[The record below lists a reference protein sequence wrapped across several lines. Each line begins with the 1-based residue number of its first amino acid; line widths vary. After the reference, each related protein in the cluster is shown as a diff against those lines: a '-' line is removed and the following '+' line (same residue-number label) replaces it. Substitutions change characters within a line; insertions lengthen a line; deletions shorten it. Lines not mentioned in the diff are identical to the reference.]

1 MRDFVKSLQER
12 IASLPR
18 IIHETKPMK
27 HRISQTVSRL
37 PRGFTLVE
45 LLVAIGIIMVLV
57 AILLPALGKVSN
69 RARVTS
75 TTSTMNEFAKACDAF
90 YAQFGY
96 YPGIVPEEILA
107 STPNAPISGT
117 ENALLHLMG
126 GAVRDDDPAYANDTG
141 TVLTFGSG
149 TNIVRIKVS
158 PFNIGKGPRIEGKQY
173 ESFFAPKDTQLRVC
187 LGQVGET
194 AVQLPDLIDAWGQ
207 PIGYVRAGR
216 PTGRITRATEFT
228 QPANE
233 PFPQFF
239 VEPLFPYWRST
250 ALGDLG
256 SDQVANSVFN
266 TGGIGDRANF
276 FAQLIRS
283 PAMGS
288 FATLAD
294 AQGGTPRGKYYVFS
308 AGPDGIFFAKTGDGP
323 TPAAG
328 TLSFTGIDARR
339 ADITNTYNDIIVA
352 GGG

>member
-1 MRDFVKSLQER
+1 MQPPKSP
-12 IASLPR
+12 IV
-18 IIHETKPMK
+18 T
-27 HRISQTVSRL
+27 RL

-69 RARVTS
+69 KAR
-75 TTSTMNEFAKACDAF
+75 MNEFAKACDSF

-126 GAVRDDDPAYANDTG
+126 GAVRDDDPTYATDTG

-149 TNIVRIKVS
+149 TNVVRIKVS

-187 LGQVGET
+187 LGQTGET
-194 AVQLPDLIDAWGQ
+194 NVQLPDLIDAWGQ
-207 PIGYVRAGR
+207 PIGYVRSGR
-216 PTGRITRATEFT
+216 ATGRITRATEFT
-228 QPANE
+228 QAATDPY
-233 PFPQFF
+233 PQFF
-239 VEPLFPYWRST
+239 IEPLFPYWRST

-256 SDQVANSVFN
+256 SDQVTNSVFM
-266 TGGIGDRANF
+266 TGSPSDRANF
-276 FAQLIRS
+276 FAQLIRN

-288 FATLAD
+288 FASLAD
-294 AQGGTPRGKYYVFS
+294 AQGGTPRGKNYIFS
-308 AGPDGIFFAKTGDGP
+308 AGSDGIFFAKTGDGP
-323 TPAAG
+323 TPSIA
-328 TLSFTGIDARR
+328 TLSFTGVDARR
-339 ADITNTYNDIIVA
+339 PDITNTYNDIIVA

>member
-1 MRDFVKSLQER
+1 
-12 IASLPR
+12 
-18 IIHETKPMK
+18 MK
-27 HRISQTVSRL
+27 HPVPQIVSRL

-45 LLVAIGIIMVLV
+45 LMVAIGIIMVLV

-69 RARVTS
+69 KARITS

-126 GAVRDDDPAYANDTG
+126 GAVRDDDPAYAADTG

-149 TNIVRIKVS
+149 TNTVRIKVS

-187 LGQVGET
+187 VGQLGEGN
-194 AVQLPDLIDAWGQ
+194 VQLPDLIDAWGQ

-228 QPANE
+228 QLVNE
-233 PFPQFF
+233 PYPQYF

-256 SDQVANSVFN
+256 FDQMTNSVFV
-266 TGGIGDRANF
+266 TGTTADRANF
-276 FAQLIRS
+276 FAQLIRN

-294 AQGGTPRGKYYVFS
+294 AQGGTPRGKYYMFS

-323 TPAAG
+323 APASP
-328 TLSFTGIDARR
+328 TLNFGSPDARR
-339 ADITNTYNDIIVA
+339 ADIANTYNDIIIS

>member
-1 MRDFVKSLQER
+1 
-12 IASLPR
+12 
-18 IIHETKPMK
+18 MK
-27 HRISQTVSRL
+27 HRISQIVPRL

-69 RARVTS
+69 KARITS

-107 STPNAPISGT
+107 STTNAPISGM

-126 GAVRDDDPAYANDTG
+126 GAVRDDDPAYAAAAG
-141 TVLTFGSG
+141 TELAFGAG
-149 TNIVRIKVS
+149 TNVVRIKVA
-158 PFNIGKGPRIEGKQY
+158 PFNIGNGPRIEGKQY
-173 ESFFAPKDTQLRVC
+173 ESFFAPKDTQLRVST
-187 LGQVGET
+187 GQVGEGS
-194 AVQLPDLIDAWGQ
+194 VQLPDLIDAWGQ

-216 PTGRITRATEFT
+216 PTGRLTRITEFN
-228 QPANE
+228 QPAGE
-233 PFPQFF
+233 PYPQFF
-239 VEPLFPYWRST
+239 LEPLFPYWRSN

-256 SDQVANSVFN
+256 SNQVENSVFS
-266 TGGIGDRANF
+266 TGTPLERANF
-276 FAQLIRS
+276 FAQLIRN

-288 FATLAD
+288 FAALAD
-294 AQGGTPRGKYYVFS
+294 AQGGTPRGKYYIFS

-323 TPAAG
+323 TPAAANLNFG
-328 TLSFTGIDARR
+328 GIDARR
-339 ADITNTYNDIIVA
+339 ADITNTYNDIIVC

>member
-1 MRDFVKSLQER
+1 
-12 IASLPR
+12 
-18 IIHETKPMK
+18 MK
-27 HRISQTVSRL
+27 HRVSQLVPRL

-69 RARVTS
+69 KARITS

-107 STPNAPISGT
+107 STPNAPISGM

-126 GAVRDDDPAYANDTG
+126 GAVRDDDPAYATDTG
-141 TVLTFGSG
+141 TVLTFGAG
-149 TNIVRIKVS
+149 TNVVRIKVS
-158 PFNIGKGPRIEGKQY
+158 PFNIGNGPRIEGKQY
-173 ESFFAPKDTQLRVC
+173 ESFFAPKDTQLRVST
-187 LGQVGET
+187 GQVGEGS
-194 AVQLPDLIDAWGQ
+194 VQLPDLIDAWGQ

-216 PTGRITRATEFT
+216 PTGRLTRLTEFT
-228 QPANE
+228 QPVGE
-233 PFPQFF
+233 PYPQFF
-239 VEPLFPYWRST
+239 LEPLFPYWRST
-250 ALGDLG
+250 ELGDLG
-256 SDQVANSVFN
+256 FDQSTNSVFN
-266 TGGIGDRANF
+266 TGTPLERANF
-276 FAQLIRS
+276 FAQLIRN

-294 AQGGTPRGKYYVFS
+294 AQGGTPRGKYYIFS

-323 TPAAG
+323 TPTAA
-328 TLSFTGIDARR
+328 TLIFNGNDARR
-339 ADITNTYNDIIVA
+339 ADITNTYNDIIVC